1 MNATQPNLPMTL
13 SEFRSIVEAC
23 PEGVVLLEG
32 RRSIPDHEAALATI
46 TARML
51 AERYPKL
58 RFRSGNAEG
67 ADQAFSEGVAQVA
80 PWRLQVFAPYPGHRK
95 SIRYADA
102 VYDSPATLSSV
113 QEDEVAGKTAKAS
126 PKNKGLIE
134 KRDKKGALA
143 AKAAYLI
150 RDTMK
155 VTGHSEMFP
164 KPVCAL
170 FHVDLNDPLAG
181 GTGHTIRVCQQE
193 GVPIAFQDS
202 WQQWFPE

>member
-1 MNATQPNLPMTL
+1 MTL
-13 SEFRSIVEAC
+13 AEFTAIVQATPEA
-23 PEGVVLLEG
+23 VVLLEG
-32 RRSIPDHEAALATI
+32 RRSIPDHDAALATR
-46 TARML
+46 TASML
-51 AERYPKL
+51 VKHYPAL

-67 ADQAFSEGVAQVA
+67 SDQAFSDGVAQVA
-80 PWRLQVFAPYPGHRK
+80 PWRLQVIAPYPAHRK
-95 SIRYADA
+95 SARYADA
-102 VYDSPATLSSV
+102 VYDSPESLNIV
-113 QEDEVAGKTAKAS
+113 QENELA
-126 PKNKGLIE
+126 N
-134 KRDKKGALA
+134 KGALA

-170 FHVDLNDPLAG
+170 FYVDLNDPLAG

-193 GVPIAFQDS
+193 GVPFAFQDS